1 MGIVHLC
8 VVVIVVICYYYFF
21 YTYLTD
27 GPGLNGSFFC
37 RHFEQANTE
46 SAPSVVQQL
55 NKLLQSKPMFKLLRT
70 MTGLEMADVPLSD
83 DEDDD
88 DDDSEEEENSAV
100 RKLSFI
106 LLH

>member
-1 MGIVHLC
+1 
-8 VVVIVVICYYYFF
+8 
-21 YTYLTD
+21 
-27 GPGLNGSFFC
+27 
-37 RHFEQANTE
+37 
-46 SAPSVVQQL
+46 
-55 NKLLQSKPMFKLLRT
+55 MFKLLRT

-100 RKLSFI
+100 RKLTFI

>member
-1 MGIVHLC
+1 
-8 VVVIVVICYYYFF
+8 
-21 YTYLTD
+21 
-27 GPGLNGSFFC
+27 
-37 RHFEQANTE
+37 
-46 SAPSVVQQL
+46 
-55 NKLLQSKPMFKLLRT
+55 

-88 DDDSEEEENSAV
+88 DDDSEVEENSAV

>member
-1 MGIVHLC
+1 
-8 VVVIVVICYYYFF
+8 
-21 YTYLTD
+21 
-27 GPGLNGSFFC
+27 
-37 RHFEQANTE
+37 
-46 SAPSVVQQL
+46 
-55 NKLLQSKPMFKLLRT
+55 

>member
-1 MGIVHLC
+1 
-8 VVVIVVICYYYFF
+8 
-21 YTYLTD
+21 
-27 GPGLNGSFFC
+27 
-37 RHFEQANTE
+37 
-46 SAPSVVQQL
+46 
-55 NKLLQSKPMFKLLRT
+55 MFKLLRT

>member
-1 MGIVHLC
+1 
-8 VVVIVVICYYYFF
+8 
-21 YTYLTD
+21 
-27 GPGLNGSFFC
+27 
-37 RHFEQANTE
+37 
-46 SAPSVVQQL
+46 
-55 NKLLQSKPMFKLLRT
+55 

-100 RKLSFI
+100 RKLTFI